1 MSELTEKEQDIKNLI
16 IGQCQAGGKRLTKQM
31 KRYVYKS
38 RNDGVYL
45 FDVTKIYEK
54 IQVAARM
61 IASISEP
68 ESIVAVSGR
77 LAGQR
82 AVFKFGQYTKCQ
94 SVTGRWSPGM
104 LTNQIT
110 KKFIEPR
117 LLIVCDPRVDYNA
130 LLESSYVNIPV
141 IALCNT
147 DNNLN
152 FVDCAIP
159 CNNRSRRSLA
169 MIWYLLTKAVLEIKG
184 ENKNGEFADAL
195 PGAFMYRDV
204 DAEVKKE
211 AEEGNKD
218 EQAGDEDNK
227 DAGDEEVDD
236 DEQFID

>member
-61 IASISEP
+61 IASISDP

-110 KKFIEPR
+110 KKFIEPK

-141 IALCNT
+141 IALCNN

-159 CNNRSRRSLA
+159 CNNRSKRSLA

-184 ENKNGEFADAL
+184 ENKNGEFTDAL

-211 AEEGNKD
+211 VEEGNVD
-218 EQAGDEDNK
+218 EQPGEEDNKEGDED
-227 DAGDEEVDD
+227 VDD
-236 DEQFID
+236 DEQFLDN

>member
-38 RNDGVYL
+38 CNDGVYL

-61 IASISEP
+61 IASISDP

-110 KKFIEPR
+110 KKFIEPK

-159 CNNRSRRSLA
+159 CNNRSKRSLA

-184 ENKNGEFADAL
+184 ENKNGEFTDAL

-211 AEEGNKD
+211 VEEGNVD
-218 EQAGDEDNK
+218 EQPGEEDNKEGDED
-227 DAGDEEVDD
+227 VDD
-236 DEQFID
+236 DEQFLDN

>member
-1 MSELTEKEQDIKNLI
+1 MSELSPKEQDIKNLI
-16 IGQCQAGGKRLTKQM
+16 IAQCQAGGRRLTKQM

-61 IASISEP
+61 IASISDP

-82 AVFKFGQYTKCQ
+82 AVYKFGQYTKCQ

-152 FVDCAIP
+152 YVDCAIP
-159 CNNRSRRSLA
+159 CNNRGKRSLA
-169 MIWYLLTKAVLEIKG
+169 MIWYLLTKAVLDIKN
-184 ENKNGEFADAL
+184 EKNGEFAEAL
-195 PGAFMYRDV
+195 PGAFMYRNV
-204 DAEVKKE
+204 DAETKE
-211 AEEGNKD
+211 EEPKQEDAQVEEENK
-218 EQAGDEDNK
+218 EGGEED
-227 DAGDEEVDD
+227 ADD
-236 DEQFID
+236 DEQFVES